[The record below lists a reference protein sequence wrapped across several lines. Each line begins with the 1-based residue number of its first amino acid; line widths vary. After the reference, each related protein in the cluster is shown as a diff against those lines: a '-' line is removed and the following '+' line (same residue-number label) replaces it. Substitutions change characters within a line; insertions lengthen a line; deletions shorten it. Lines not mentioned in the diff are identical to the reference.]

1 MENPFVKLFAID
13 FKDHLEVKKSGST
26 ELKYVSWAYAWAEVK
41 KLYPT
46 ASYEVK
52 KFNGLPY
59 VYDPIT
65 GFMVYTSVT
74 IEGVSHEMWLPVLD
88 GANKAMKAVPYTYTT
103 PKWDYNP
110 QTRRR
115 EKIGMEE
122 RTVEAA
128 SMFDVNKAI
137 MRCLV
142 KNLAMFGLGLYV
154 YAGEDLPEDAAPQ
167 PESEPQK
174 QPKPKSTS
182 QKQEQPPVPCICAR
196 CNQPIKR
203 VKLKDGSKLYR
214 TAIGWRV
221 VDANLASVLKVE
233 GRKSPERE
241 IFTDEQVTLILSQK
255 NTPTGQMVIA
265 LLACGARIYE
275 LLHFKHEDFHRTESG
290 AYLIGGCKTEAGR
303 NRIIPILDFGIPVF
317 EHAYATSVENGP
329 LFPNGKGG
337 FWNEKNWR
345 NRKFYPFLEEIG
357 IQPNPYD
364 ENGKRK
370 PEFAGKLATYTPYT
384 TRHTYASLCDRA
396 GVNKDILKRAVGHTP
411 KSKTLDEVYLHPKAT
426 QMIEA
431 FDKANQLVNDEVL
444 TTTKA

>member
-13 FKDHLEVKKSGST
+13 FKDHLEVKKSGNT

-41 KLYPT
+41 KLYPA

-88 GANKAMKAVPYTYTT
+88 SSNKAMKAVPYTYTT

-154 YAGEDLPEDAAPQ
+154 YAGEDLPEDAAKAAETEIHQSKAGTAACALHLRSLQ
-167 PESEPQK
+167 PAH
-174 QPKPKSTS
+174 
-182 QKQEQPPVPCICAR
+182 QEGQAEGWLHHAGGRIC
-196 CNQPIKR
+196 
-203 VKLKDGSKLYR
+203 S
-214 TAIGWRV
+214 
-221 VDANLASVLKVE
+221 
-233 GRKSPERE
+233 
-241 IFTDEQVTLILSQK
+241 
-255 NTPTGQMVIA
+255 
-265 LLACGARIYE
+265 
-275 LLHFKHEDFHRTESG
+275 
-290 AYLIGGCKTEAGR
+290 
-303 NRIIPILDFGIPVF
+303 
-317 EHAYATSVENGP
+317 
-329 LFPNGKGG
+329 
-337 FWNEKNWR
+337 
-345 NRKFYPFLEEIG
+345 YP
-357 IQPNPYD
+357 
-364 ENGKRK
+364 
-370 PEFAGKLATYTPYT
+370 
-384 TRHTYASLCDRA
+384 
-396 GVNKDILKRAVGHTP
+396 
-411 KSKTLDEVYLHPKAT
+411 
-426 QMIEA
+426 
-431 FDKANQLVNDEVL
+431 
-444 TTTKA
+444 

>member
-1 MENPFVKLFAID
+1 MATENPFVKLFAID
-13 FKDHLEVKKSGST
+13 FKDHLEVKKSGNT

-41 KLYPT
+41 KLYPV

-88 GANKAMKAVPYTYTT
+88 GANKAMKATPYTYTT

-115 EKIGMEE
+115 EKVGMEE

-167 PESEPQK
+167 PEAEPQK
-174 QPKPKSTS
+174 QPKPRPAAP
-182 QKQEQPPVPCICAR
+182 KQEQPPVPCICAR

-203 VKLKDGSKLYR
+203 VKLKDGSIMQ
-214 TAIGWRV
+214 A
-221 VDANLASVLKVE
+221 A
-233 GRKSPERE
+233 
-241 IFTDEQVTLILSQK
+241 
-255 NTPTGQMVIA
+255 
-265 LLACGARIYE
+265 
-275 LLHFKHEDFHRTESG
+275 
-290 AYLIGGCKTEAGR
+290 
-303 NRIIPILDFGIPVF
+303 
-317 EHAYATSVENGP
+317 
-329 LFPNGKGG
+329 
-337 FWNEKNWR
+337 
-345 NRKFYPFLEEIG
+345 
-357 IQPNPYD
+357 
-364 ENGKRK
+364 
-370 PEFAGKLATYTPYT
+370 EFAATHEGMCADCY
-384 TRHTYASLCDRA
+384 
-396 GVNKDILKRAVGHTP
+396 
-411 KSKTLDEVYLHPKAT
+411 KAT
-426 QMIEA
+426 RLNVA
-431 FDKANQLVNDEVL
+431 
-444 TTTKA
+444 

>member
-41 KLYPT
+41 KLYPA

-142 KNLAMFGLGLYV
+142 KKPCYV
-154 YAGEDLPEDAAPQ
+154 WSWSVCLCRRRFAGG
-167 PESEPQK
+167 
-174 QPKPKSTS
+174 
-182 QKQEQPPVPCICAR
+182 C
-196 CNQPIKR
+196 
-203 VKLKDGSKLYR
+203 R
-214 TAIGWRV
+214 TAAGGRTAKAAETEICYPEAGTV
-221 VDANLASVLKVE
+221 ADALHLRSLQSAHQEGQDE
-233 GRKSPERE
+233 GR
-241 IFTDEQVTLILSQK
+241 
-255 NTPTGQMVIA
+255 
-265 LLACGARIYE
+265 
-275 LLHFKHEDFHRTESG
+275 
-290 AYLIGGCKTEAGR
+290 
-303 NRIIPILDFGIPVF
+303 
-317 EHAYATSVENGP
+317 
-329 LFPNGKGG
+329 
-337 FWNEKNWR
+337 
-345 NRKFYPFLEEIG
+345 FYP
-357 IQPNPYD
+357 
-364 ENGKRK
+364 
-370 PEFAGKLATYTPYT
+370 AGG
-384 TRHTYASLCDRA
+384 RVCS
-396 GVNKDILKRAVGHTP
+396 
-411 KSKTLDEVYLHPKAT
+411 HP
-426 QMIEA
+426 
-431 FDKANQLVNDEVL
+431 
-444 TTTKA
+444 